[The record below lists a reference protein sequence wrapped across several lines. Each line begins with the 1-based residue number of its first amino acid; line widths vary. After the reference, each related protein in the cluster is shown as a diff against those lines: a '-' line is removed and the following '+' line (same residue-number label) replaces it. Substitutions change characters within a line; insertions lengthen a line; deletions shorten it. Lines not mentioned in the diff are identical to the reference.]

1 MRLNDKVAVVT
12 GGSGGL
18 GSATARLLASEG
30 ARIAL
35 VDLDVEAG
43 ERLAHELDGLFLP
56 ADVSELDQN
65 VGVFEA
71 VERHFGAVD
80 RVHLNAGIATGCALG
95 EDFSLELY
103 RRAMGVNIDG
113 VVFGVHAALPALRRS
128 GGGAIVATASLAG
141 LTAVP
146 MDPIY
151 AANKHAVVGLVR
163 SLGTALAGEGVRI
176 NAICPGFAE
185 SAIIEPIRE
194 AIAASG
200 VPIIPA
206 QEVAAAVLELMDGA
220 MSGEC
225 WYVQPGRDS
234 EAFRFRNVPGH
245 RS

>member
-1 MRLNDKVAVVT
+1 MRLKDKVAVVT

-30 ARIAL
+30 ARIAV
-35 VDLDVEAG
+35 VDVDVKAG
-43 ERLAHELDGLFLP
+43 ERLAHELNALFIA

-65 VGVFEA
+65 VRMFDA
-71 VERHFGAVD
+71 VERHFGGVD
-80 RVHLNAGIATGCALG
+80 LVHLNAGIASGCTLG
-95 EDFSLELY
+95 DDFSLELY
-103 RRAMGVNIDG
+103 RRAMSINIDG
-113 VVFGVHAALPALRRS
+113 VIFGAHAALPVLRRR
-128 GGGAIVATASLAG
+128 GGGALVATASLAG
-141 LTAVP
+141 LTGVP

-163 SLGTALAGEGVRI
+163 SLGPALEADGVRI

-185 SAIIEPIRE
+185 SAIIEPIRDV
-194 AIAASG
+194 IAASG

-206 QEVAAAVLELMDGA
+206 EDVAAAVLELLDGT

-225 WYVQPGRDS
+225 WYVQAGRDS